1 MITKEQLEAESDS
14 LDYCPFCG
22 GKAEF
27 RTNKSKQI
35 LIVHYPESG
44 VVCPAIFE
52 QYCES
57 FEQGKTWWNKRKDYG

>member
-1 MITKEQLEAESDS
+1 MHTKEQLEVESEW
-14 LDYCPFCG
+14 LQLCPFCG

-27 RTNKSKQI
+27 RTNKSQQI

-44 VVCPAIFE
+44 VNCPARFE

-57 FEQGKTWWNKRKDYG
+57 FEQGKSWWNSH